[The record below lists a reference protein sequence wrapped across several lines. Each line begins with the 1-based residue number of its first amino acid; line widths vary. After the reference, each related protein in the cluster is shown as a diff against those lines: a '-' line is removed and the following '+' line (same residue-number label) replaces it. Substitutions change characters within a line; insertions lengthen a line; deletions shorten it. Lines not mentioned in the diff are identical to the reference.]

1 MQYCVY
7 ADSSKCVRHLE
18 NVLKFNPPQNE
29 KYGFFPL
36 TRSAIIHLDCLS
48 VSCRVLK
55 ILRCTLQFR
64 RKATSL
70 LSFSNALFCRFDIS
84 FKHIREMAGVSRTW
98 QLTPEQSWL
107 ICITLGERENI
118 KILTPPNGLQKCVS
132 GKKRLTN
139 KPRKK
144 KKVLQMKT
152 RSSGC
157 SPTAPC
163 QMIYFT
169 GILPKQSG
177 LQWFHLQI

>member
-64 RKATSL
+64 RRPPCCWVFQMHYFVALTS
-70 LSFSNALFCRFDIS
+70 SSNIFERWRASPELGNS
-84 FKHIREMAGVSRTW
+84 H
-98 QLTPEQSWL
+98 QEQSWL

-169 GILPKQSG
+169 GTLPKQSG